1 MSNLNVTLVQSS
13 QFWEDKGQNLA
24 HFDVVLQA
32 IENTDLVVLPEMFH
46 TGFSMRAAELAE
58 KMETSQA
65 LHWMKNT
72 AMQKNIAIYTSFIA
86 EENGQ
91 FFNRGIF
98 MFPTGEYTIYDKRQL
113 FSLAGEDQFYS
124 AGKKAQIVEYKG
136 WKIQLQICYDLRF
149 PEIVRNEIAP
159 NGEPAYDVILYVAN
173 WPERRAHHW
182 KTLLL
187 ARAIENQCYVV
198 GVNRVGVDG
207 KALNYSGN
215 STVVDALGNSI
226 VTFEDGEA
234 SHKTAELNKDELNKT
249 RAQLAFLKDRSC

>member
-1 MSNLNVTLVQSS
+1 MSNLKVTLVQSS
-13 QFWEDKGQNLA
+13 QFWEDKTQNLA
-24 HFDVVLQA
+24 HFDAV
-32 IENTDLVVLPEMFH
+32 IKTINNTDLVILPEMFH

-58 KMETSQA
+58 KMESSQA
-65 LHWMKNT
+65 MQWMKNT
-72 AMQKNIAIYTSFIA
+72 AMQKNIAIYSSFIA

-98 MFPTGEYTIYDKRQL
+98 MFPTGEYTVYDKRQL

-124 AGKKAQIVEYKG
+124 AGSSAQIVTYKN

-149 PEIVRNEIAP
+149 PELVRNEIKP
-159 NGEPAYDVILYVAN
+159 NGEPAYDVILYIAN
-173 WPERRAHHW
+173 WPEKRAHHW

-207 KALNYSGN
+207 KTLNYSGN
-215 STVVDALGNSI
+215 STIVDALGNSI
-226 VTFEDGEA
+226 VTFHDGEA
-234 SHKTAELNKDELNKT
+234 SHKTAELNKEEINKT

>member
-1 MSNLNVTLVQSS
+1 MSNLNVTIVQSS
-13 QFWEDKGQNLA
+13 QFWEDKAQNLT
-24 HFDVVLQA
+24 HFDAVLKT

-65 LHWMKNT
+65 LQWMKST
-72 AMQKNIAIYTSFIA
+72 AMQKNIALYTSFIA
-86 EENGQ
+86 EENGL

-98 MFPTGEYTIYDKRQL
+98 MFPTGVYTVYDKRQL

-124 AGKKAQIVEYKG
+124 AGKTAQIVEYKG

-149 PEIVRNEIAP
+149 PEIVRNKIAP
-159 NGEPAYDVILYVAN
+159 NGNPAYDVILYVAN

-198 GVNRVGVDG
+198 GVNRVGLDG

-215 STVVDALGNSI
+215 STVVDALGSSI
-226 VTFEDGEA
+226 VTFQDGEA
-234 SHKTAELNKDELNKT
+234 SHKTVELDKEELRNIRT
-249 RAQLAFLKDRSC
+249 QLAFLKDRSC